1 MAMTTQPIK
10 NDQAVAQIVSRQ
22 TAPPQ
27 TSHLAS
33 RFSSGIDGSE
43 KSDRFAAAKDLL
55 SGSVTAPAKEAT
67 SRLAALQ
74 GTKETSD
81 LQVQAV
87 RTSKAVEEQMESV
100 REKLNEIVNSYPP
113 FLRGSE
119 KRQQYLMSIS
129 SIRDQIEAMT
139 IPPIKVDKPS
149 LVDAASGNGAKQM
162 WAQLFDKIDIPALEA
177 NGANEASDAQIRAA
191 SSAVGAMK
199 SDLSGRRAALERQL
213 VPSPQISTPIAQ
225 QMSQVAEHGLAA
237 TDLSLTANL
246 KGVLR
251 SL

>member
-22 TAPPQ
+22 TTPPQ

-33 RFSSGIDGSE
+33 KFSPAINGSE
-43 KSDRFAAAKDLL
+43 KSDRFAASKDLL

-74 GTKETSD
+74 GSKETSD
-81 LQVQAV
+81 LQVLAV
-87 RTSKAVEEQMESV
+87 RTSKAVEERMESV

-149 LVDAASGNGAKQM
+149 LDSASGNGAKQM

-199 SDLSGRRAALERQL
+199 SDLSGRRATLERQL
-213 VPSPQISTPIAQ
+213 VSSPQISTPIAQ